1 MAKSH
6 LVRALDRSIR
16 PGAPSSRSLQGTA
29 MKSQTE
35 LEVKFLVPPAA
46 RAGIAAELAR
56 GSAARARIQLT
67 ALYLD
72 TPDRRLAQAGMAWR
86 LRREGRRWIQTLKA
100 GSTNA
105 LERFEHE
112 AIRPGPTADA
122 DEHAGTR
129 PGDRLITTLRRARAD
144 GVEPVERFRTEV
156 RRKVRRIRTRGAVV
170 EVAFDEGRVVSAGA
184 SQPIREIEF
193 ELVSGSPMAMLCLA
207 ERWRKRFALVYDPR
221 SKAERGDRLAGGSLF
236 PPLRKAARLRYAE
249 DAAATE
255 AFGVVLDECLAQITR
270 NAIGLIEGDPVQRVE
285 HVHQSRVGIRRL
297 RSALRSFQGWVPM
310 PPTELVENLRSLF
323 ATLGMSRDSDVL
335 GSGVFAELTRAGA
348 PALEV
353 PPGPTGPDPVEVVRS
368 AAAQR
373 SFLAWIAWRATF
385 ASAPGESG
393 VGALKTELPP
403 EAQHLA
409 GPAGTAETP
418 ESETSNALR
427 PDAAGPEAN
436 AKPEEVAS
444 DDPRTFRR
452 NVARRLRRWHG
463 RIVSDWNSFDTL
475 DDAGL
480 HALRKRIKRQR
491 YAVEFFAP
499 LLRRRQVERYLA
511 ALSAIQDRMG
521 ELNDLFV
528 ARARYLTLGTPDPTA
543 WFALGWLA
551 ARIAEVR
558 ALAKPKL
565 AKLAKADPPKP

>member
-1 MAKSH
+1 MKSH
-6 LVRALDRSIR
+6 
-16 PGAPSSRSLQGTA
+16 
-29 MKSQTE
+29 TE

-100 GSTNA
+100 ASTNA

-112 AIRPGPTADA
+112 AIRPGATADA
-122 DEHAGTR
+122 AEHAGTR
-129 PGDRLITTLRRARAD
+129 PGDQLIALLRRAHAD

-156 RRKVRRIRTRGAVV
+156 RRKARRIRTRGAVV
-170 EVAFDEGRVVSAGA
+170 EVAFDEGRVVSAGV
-184 SQPIREIEF
+184 SQRIREIEF

-221 SKAERGDRLAGGSLF
+221 SKAERGDRLADGALF
-236 PPLRKAARLRYAE
+236 PPLRKAGRLTYAD

-270 NAIGLIEGDPVQRVE
+270 NAIGLIEGDPAQRVE
-285 HVHQSRVGIRRL
+285 HVHQLRVGIRRL
-297 RSALRSFQGWVPM
+297 RTALRSFQGWVPT
-310 PPTELVENLRSLF
+310 PPAELVENLRALF

-335 GSGVFAELTRAGA
+335 GSGVLAELARAGA
-348 PALEV
+348 PALEL
-353 PPGPTGPDPVEVVRS
+353 PPGPAGPDPVEVVRS
-368 AAAQR
+368 ADTQR
-373 SFLAWIAWRATF
+373 IFLAWIAWRSAF
-385 ASAPGESG
+385 ASAP
-393 VGALKTELPP
+393 VGARRTLGTDLP
-403 EAQHLA
+403 AK
-409 GPAGTAETP
+409 
-418 ESETSNALR
+418 SETSDAVS
-427 PDAAGPEAN
+427 PDADGSQVN
-436 AKPEEVAS
+436 AKPETVDN

-452 NVARRLRRWHG
+452 NVARRLRRWHT
-463 RIVSDWNSFDTL
+463 RIVSDWNSFDAL

-499 LLRRRQVERYLA
+499 LLRRRQVERYLG
-511 ALSAIQDRMG
+511 ALAVIQDLMG

-558 ALAKPKL
+558 AIAKPKL